1 MAGTTFLDQGV
12 LCSFHKSAASPAES
26 CACWSVTL
34 HISAGIEGKT
44 AGERLVVLGFTNL
57 LEQSFIQFA
66 SGFDKQAAIHFIN
79 WCCCHLH
86 W

>member
-1 MAGTTFLDQGV
+1 M
-12 LCSFHKSAASPAES
+12 
-26 CACWSVTL
+26 TL

-79 WCCCHLH
+79 WCCCHLQYIYSYLYVYCYVLYVCARFQGEGVYV
-86 W
+86 

>member
-1 MAGTTFLDQGV
+1 
-12 LCSFHKSAASPAES
+12 
-26 CACWSVTL
+26 VTL

>member
-1 MAGTTFLDQGV
+1 
-12 LCSFHKSAASPAES
+12 
-26 CACWSVTL
+26 VTL

-79 WCCCHLH
+79 WCCCHLQYMYIYIH
-86 W
+86 INHLNCSSYA